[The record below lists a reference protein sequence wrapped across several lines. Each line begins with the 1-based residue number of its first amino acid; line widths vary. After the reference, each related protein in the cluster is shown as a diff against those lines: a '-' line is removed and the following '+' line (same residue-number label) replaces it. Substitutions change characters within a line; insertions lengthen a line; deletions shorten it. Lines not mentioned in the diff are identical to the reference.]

1 MSTISLELRDG
12 IHVMTLINAAKDNT
26 LTTATMREYLAAF
39 DQVEKYQGETALM
52 LTCEHEKTFCTGID
66 LAWLKTQNTQD
77 SEEFVH
83 LFETTLCRLALLNAP
98 TVVCINGNAYA
109 GGAIMAS
116 AADFRLMRADRGR
129 FCFPEVN
136 IRIPFT
142 PVANAIAHLL
152 PNKQALRTMMLTG
165 AAYTG
170 AECFD
175 NGIVD
180 GLYDSDQLQTAG
192 LEMAQRLALKDRTTY
207 TRIRSLMRSDIAAH
221 LTHLTHP

>member
-39 DQVEKYQGETALM
+39 DQVEQYQGETALM

-66 LAWLKTQNTQD
+66 LAWLNTQNTQD

-129 FCFPEVN
+129 VCFPEVN
-136 IRIPFT
+136 IRNPFT

-170 AECFD
+170 TECFN

-192 LEMAQRLALKDRTTY
+192 LEMAQKLALKDRTTY

-221 LTHLTHP
+221 LSHLTHP

>member
-1 MSTISLELRDG
+1 MTTISLELKDG
-12 IHVMTLINAAKDNT
+12 IHVLTLINAVKDNT

-39 DQVEKYQGETALM
+39 DEVEQYQGETALM
-52 LTCEHEKTFCTGID
+52 LTCEHDKTFCTGID
-66 LAWLKTQNTQD
+66 LAWLNTQNRQD

-116 AADFRLMRADRGR
+116 AADFRLMRVDRGR

-142 PVANAIAHLL
+142 PVANAIAHL
-152 PNKQALRTMMLTG
+152 N
-165 AAYTG
+165 
-170 AECFD
+170 
-175 NGIVD
+175 
-180 GLYDSDQLQTAG
+180 
-192 LEMAQRLALKDRTTY
+192 
-207 TRIRSLMRSDIAAH
+207 
-221 LTHLTHP
+221 

>member
-1 MSTISLELRDG
+1 
-12 IHVMTLINAAKDNT
+12 MTLINAAKDNT

-52 LTCEHEKTFCTGID
+52 LTCEHKKTFCTGID
-66 LAWLKTQNTQD
+66 LAWLNTQNTQD

>member
-1 MSTISLELRDG
+1 MSTISLELKDG
-12 IHVMTLINAAKDNT
+12 IHVLTLINAAKDNT

-39 DQVEKYQGETALM
+39 DEVEQYQGETALM

-66 LAWLKTQNTQD
+66 LAWLNTQNTQD

>member
-1 MSTISLELRDG
+1 MSTISLELKDG
-12 IHVMTLINAAKDNT
+12 IHVLTLINAAKDNT

-39 DQVEKYQGETALM
+39 DEVEQYQGETALM

-66 LAWLKTQNTQD
+66 LAWLNTQNTQD

-192 LEMAQRLALKDRTTY
+192 LEMAQKLALKDRTTY

-221 LTHLTHP
+221 LTHLTQP

>member
-66 LAWLKTQNTQD
+66 LAWLNTQNTQD

-192 LEMAQRLALKDRTTY
+192 LEMAQKLALKDRTTY

>member
-1 MSTISLELRDG
+1 MTTISLEVKDG
-12 IHVMTLINAAKDNT
+12 IHVLTLINAAKDNT

-39 DQVEKYQGETALM
+39 DEVEQYQGETALM

-66 LAWLKTQNTQD
+66 LAWLKTQNRQD

-98 TVVCINGNAYA
+98 TVACINGNAYA

-116 AADFRLMRADRGR
+116 ATDFRLMRADRGR

-142 PVANAIAHLL
+142 PVSNAIAHLL

-165 AAYTG
+165 VAYTG

-175 NGIVD
+175 NGLVD

-192 LEMAQRLALKDRTTY
+192 SEMAQKLALKDRATY
-207 TRIRSLMRSDIAAH
+207 THIRNLMRSDIA
-221 LTHLTHP
+221 THLTQLSQP